1 MKKKGGPEGQNV
13 TKQES
18 GIVQVLN
25 CPIVA
30 FATFALFASCFVIS
44 WFVALLNLRLLGY
57 LLFFLVC
64 TLVWQ
69 RISDPCEFCYICA
82 YLEPPFLVYLEP
94 KARLLSG
101 TLTCAKFRRIKIEAS
116 RVDSRKRMNKLFATI
131 YFIFFQ
137 SS

>member
-44 WFVALLNLRLLGY
+44 WFVAFLNFRLLGY
-57 LLFFLVC
+57 LLFFLVR
-64 TLVWQ
+64 TLAWQ
-69 RISDPCEFCYICA
+69 GISDPCEFCYICGLFRA
-82 YLEPPFLVYLEP
+82 SFLS
-94 KARLLSG
+94 LSI
-101 TLTCAKFRRIKIEAS
+101 T
-116 RVDSRKRMNKLFATI
+116 
-131 YFIFFQ
+131 
-137 SS
+137 